1 MGPKL
6 TKFCMVDYL
15 SETEISSTTKKPLDK
30 KEIFTVCVLTLTFLD
45 GKINEKKKKKLLRGF
60 E

>member
-1 MGPKL
+1 
-6 TKFCMVDYL
+6 MVDYL

-30 KEIFTVCVLTLTFLD
+30 KEIFTVCVLTFTFLD